1 MIALALLVPV
11 GLMLRGPGIL
21 KGNQPV
27 PLVARGVL
35 AFLAFTSYYIAL
47 MKIPLADA
55 AAVYMTAP
63 LFVTLL
69 SVPLL
74 GEKVGIHRWT
84 AVIAGFSAVV
94 VILNPGSSIFQPEAA
109 IPLFSALCYS
119 LIPIINRRIGMGEH
133 ALTMAIYTTATYL
146 FLILATSAVIH
157 LLNPGG
163 TAAQIDTQAYG
174 ETLSRL
180 LQDWY
185 WFSTADLLLVI
196 LGACI
201 FSVALLCITQAYRIA
216 IVSTVAPFEYSY
228 LLWAALISLLFF
240 GNALQPRT
248 IVGGIAVVACGCY
261 IVYRENRPAT
271 FP

>member
-84 AVIAGFSAVV
+84 AVIAGFSAVL
-94 VILNPGSSIFQPEAA
+94 VILNPGSSIFQPEAT

-146 FLILATSAVIH
+146 FLILVTSAVIH
-157 LLNPGG
+157 LP
-163 TAAQIDTQAYG
+163 
-174 ETLSRL
+174 
-180 LQDWY
+180 
-185 WFSTADLLLVI
+185 
-196 LGACI
+196 
-201 FSVALLCITQAYRIA
+201 
-216 IVSTVAPFEYSY
+216 PH
-228 LLWAALISLLFF
+228 
-240 GNALQPRT
+240 
-248 IVGGIAVVACGCY
+248 
-261 IVYRENRPAT
+261 
-271 FP
+271 